1 MGTQAP
7 IVPNA
12 GLPPM
17 LTSYLE
23 YKSKYPDCLLLCQVG
38 DFYEIFFA
46 DAVTVSKT
54 LNLTL
59 TSRDKN
65 SPNPIPMCGVP
76 IGVVDGYLNR
86 LVAAGFSVAVVS
98 QRGTAEGVKGMVPRY
113 LERIVTPGVQ
123 VLGEGISGNESRV
136 GALVSH
142 RGSFALAFT
151 NVTSGVILVRDE
163 LSRDELIAD
172 INRAGLNEIIVPALI
187 DDVKMD
193 RRIGW
198 VRTLVALVGER
209 GVKFRSQSGSAA
221 PQAAIVELSGAASV
235 GAHGKRAAALLIEY
249 VSETTAQRSA
259 PFERLQ
265 VYSWE
270 EQLALDAATRRT
282 LELVTNAT
290 DGSER
295 NTLFSVMNNTRS
307 PGGARLLKRW
317 LLAPSRN
324 IDEISGRQTRT
335 GKFVADEA
343 KLARIQERLST
354 VADVERIATRVA
366 LKAVTPREIAA
377 LRDSL
382 LSAKV
387 ISNELEMDPA
397 FTELSAICA
406 RGMDLGRHLE
416 RWVVSEPAV
425 SIGEGGDVI
434 ASGLDATLDKARA
447 LVKDGH
453 GMLVAL
459 EAKQRQATKISTLK
473 IKFNNQLGYF
483 FEVTK
488 SQAEKLSSE
497 FQRRQS
503 TVSGE
508 RFFNQELKALE
519 QDLFSASSKARTR
532 ELELFAELVATI
544 EPRVAEL
551 REIGRSLSEV
561 DVYSC
566 FAELARE
573 RGWIKP
579 EISPNSTEL
588 VIEGGRH
595 PVLERILAEKFIP
608 NGLKL
613 DNSRLAL
620 LVTGPNMGGKSTY
633 LRQVAQLTILAQ
645 IGSFVPASRMRAGL
659 VDGVYARL
667 GASDNLAEGDSTFMV
682 EMREAALICAAAS
695 PQSLVV
701 IDEIGRG
708 TATADGR
715 ALAQSILEWLLVQIK
730 CRVLFATHF
739 HELTDLSKLY
749 SQLGNVSVGSIERDG
764 VVHFTHEIVEG
775 PANRSYG
782 IEVASHA
789 GLPAALLNRA
799 RQLMETEVLEREV
812 PVSPSAAPPR
822 QLSIFEATGNLFGDP
837 SGNPFGSAFGN
848 PTGPIGHRSATGAAV
863 NSSHAKVIERLQAL
877 AISDTTPIQALTA
890 LDELQRMLHD

>member
-1 MGTQAP
+1 MGLPAEAT
-7 IVPNA
+7 IPN
-12 GLPPM
+12 GSLPPM
-17 LTSYLE
+17 LTAYLE

-38 DFYEIFFA
+38 DFYEVFFA
-46 DAVTVSKT
+46 DAVTVAKT

-98 QRGTAEGVKGMVPRY
+98 QRGTAEGIKGMVPRY

-123 VLGEGISGNESRV
+123 VLGEGVTGNDPRV

-142 RGSFALAFT
+142 GTGVFALAFT

-172 INRAGLNEIIVPALI
+172 ISRAGLNEVIVPALI
-187 DDVKMD
+187 ENVKMD

-198 VRTLVALVGER
+198 IRSLVALVGER
-209 GVKFRSQSGSAA
+209 GVKFRSQSSTNASASGVAGLNGS
-221 PQAAIVELSGAASV
+221 ASV
-235 GAHGKRAAALLIEY
+235 GVQGKRAAALLMEY
-249 VSETTAQRSA
+249 VDETTAQRNA

-265 VYSWE
+265 VYSWD
-270 EQLALDAATRRT
+270 EQLALDAGTRRT
-282 LELVTNAT
+282 LEIITNAT

-295 NTLFSVMNNTRS
+295 NTLFSVMNLTRS
-307 PGGARLLKRW
+307 SGGARLLKRW
-317 LLAPSRN
+317 LLAPSRSLAE
-324 IDEISGRQTRT
+324 ITARQSRTTLFVVDEI
-335 GKFVADEA
+335 
-343 KLARIQERLST
+343 KLTRIQGYLSA
-354 VADVERIATRVA
+354 VADVERIATRIA
-366 LKAVTPREIAA
+366 LKAVTPRELGA

-382 LSAKV
+382 LAAKQ
-387 ISNELEMDPA
+387 IASELKTSET
-397 FTELSAICA
+397 FGELSSLVE
-406 RGMDLGRHLE
+406 GGSDLGLHLE
-416 RWVVSEPAV
+416 KWLVEEPAV
-425 SIGEGGDVI
+425 AIGEGGCVI
-434 ASGLDATLDKARA
+434 AAGLDPALDKARA

-453 GMLVAL
+453 SMLVAL
-459 EAKQRQATKISTLK
+459 ELRQREATKISNLK

-488 SQAEKLSSE
+488 SQAEKLSPE

-519 QDLFSASSKARTR
+519 QELFSASSKSRTR
-532 ELELFAELVATI
+532 ELELFAELI
-544 EPRVAEL
+544 EVLSPRVGDL
-551 REIGRSLSEV
+551 REIGRALSEV
-561 DVYSC
+561 DVYTC
-566 FAELARE
+566 FAQLARE
-573 RGWIKP
+573 RGWVKP
-579 EISPNSTEL
+579 DVLAETTEL
-588 VIEGGRH
+588 SIDGGRH
-595 PVLERILAEKFIP
+595 PVLESILVERFIP
-608 NGLKL
+608 NGLRL
-613 DNSRLAL
+613 DQSRLAL

-645 IGSFVPASRMRAGL
+645 VGSFVPATRMRVGV

-682 EMREAALICAAAS
+682 EMREAALICAAATS
-695 PQSLVV
+695 KSLVV

-739 HELTDLSKLY
+739 HELTDLPQLY
-749 SQLGNVSVGSIERDG
+749 SQLGNVSVGSLERDG

-782 IEVASHA
+782 VEVASHA
-789 GLPAALLNRA
+789 GLPTALLNRA
-799 RQLMETEVLEREV
+799 RELLAAGTE
-812 PVSPSAAPPR
+812 SPGDANKRDKRQDPR
-822 QLSIFEATGNLFGDP
+822 QLLIFEPISLP
-837 SGNPFGSAFGN
+837 SGVVAGSAHN
-848 PTGPIGHRSATGAAV
+848 P
-863 NSSHAKVIERLQAL
+863 SHAKLIERLKTL
-877 AISDTTPIQALTA
+877 TLTETTPIQALTV